1 MFYILYR
8 KNKVTSYKF
17 KDQKFYK
24 VADNQKMIEKQIEK
38 YLTKKIKELKGLC
51 LKFESPGYT
60 GVPDRIIILK
70 NKPVAFVELK
80 RPVGGRYSAR
90 QKLVERDFN
99 RLGQKVYKVKNKEEV
114 DKLVEELI
122 K

>member
-1 MFYILYR
+1 MEI
-8 KNKVTSYKF
+8 S
-17 KDQKFYK
+17 
-24 VADNQKMIEKQIEK
+24 EKQIEK
-38 YLTKKIKELKGLC
+38 YLVKKIKAEKGLC

-99 RLGQKVYKVKNKEEV
+99 KLGQKVYKVKNKEEV

-122 K
+122 T

>member
-1 MFYILYR
+1 MEI
-8 KNKVTSYKF
+8 T
-17 KDQKFYK
+17 
-24 VADNQKMIEKQIEK
+24 EKQIEK
-38 YLTKKIKELKGLC
+38 YLVKKIKEEKGLC
-51 LKFESPGYT
+51 LKFESPGYS

-99 RLGQKVYKVKNKEEV
+99 KLGKKVYKVKNKEDV

-122 K
+122 S

>member
-1 MFYILYR
+1 MEI
-8 KNKVTSYKF
+8 T
-17 KDQKFYK
+17 
-24 VADNQKMIEKQIEK
+24 EKQIEK
-38 YLTKKIKELKGLC
+38 YLVKKIKAEKGLC

-80 RPVGGRYSAR
+80 RPKGGRYSAR

-99 RLGQKVYKVKNKEEV
+99 KLGQKVYKVKNKEEV

-122 K
+122 T

>member
-1 MFYILYR
+1 MEIL
-8 KNKVTSYKF
+8 
-17 KDQKFYK
+17 
-24 VADNQKMIEKQIEK
+24 EKQIEK
-38 YLTKKIKELKGLC
+38 YLVKKIKDKKGLC
-51 LKFESPGYT
+51 LKFESPGYS

-80 RPVGGRYSAR
+80 RPGGRYSAR
-90 QKLVERDFN
+90 QKLVEKDFN

-122 K
+122 S

>member
-1 MFYILYR
+1 MEIL
-8 KNKVTSYKF
+8 
-17 KDQKFYK
+17 
-24 VADNQKMIEKQIEK
+24 EKQIEK
-38 YLTKKIKELKGLC
+38 YLVKKIKAEKGLC
-51 LKFESPGYT
+51 LKFESPGYS

-80 RPVGGRYSAR
+80 RPKGGRYSVR

-99 RLGQKVYKVKNKEEV
+99 KLGQKVYKVKNKEEV

-122 K
+122 S

>member
-1 MFYILYR
+1 MEI
-8 KNKVTSYKF
+8 T
-17 KDQKFYK
+17 
-24 VADNQKMIEKQIEK
+24 EKQIEK
-38 YLTKKIKELKGLC
+38 YLVKKIKAEKGLC

-99 RLGQKVYKVKNKEEV
+99 KLGQKVYKVKNKEDV

-122 K
+122 S

>member
-1 MFYILYR
+1 MEI
-8 KNKVTSYKF
+8 T
-17 KDQKFYK
+17 
-24 VADNQKMIEKQIEK
+24 EKQIEK
-38 YLTKKIKELKGLC
+38 YLVKKIKAEKGLC

-90 QKLVERDFN
+90 QKLVEREFN
-99 RLGQKVYKVKNKEEV
+99 KLGQKVYKVKNKEEV

>member
-1 MFYILYR
+1 MEIL
-8 KNKVTSYKF
+8 
-17 KDQKFYK
+17 
-24 VADNQKMIEKQIEK
+24 EKQIEK
-38 YLTKKIKELKGLC
+38 YLVKKIKAEKGLC

-99 RLGQKVYKVKNKEEV
+99 KLGQKVYKVKNKEEI

-122 K
+122 S

>member
-1 MFYILYR
+1 MEI
-8 KNKVTSYKF
+8 T
-17 KDQKFYK
+17 
-24 VADNQKMIEKQIEK
+24 EKQIEK
-38 YLTKKIKELKGLC
+38 YLVKKIKAEKGLC

-99 RLGQKVYKVKNKEEV
+99 KLGQKVYKVKNKEEV
-114 DKLVEELI
+114 DKLVEELVM
-122 K
+122 

>member
-1 MFYILYR
+1 MEIL
-8 KNKVTSYKF
+8 
-17 KDQKFYK
+17 
-24 VADNQKMIEKQIEK
+24 EKQIEK
-38 YLTKKIKELKGLC
+38 YLVKKIKAEKGLC

-60 GVPDRIIILK
+60 GVPDRIILLK

-80 RPVGGRYSAR
+80 RPIGGRYSAR

-122 K
+122 S

>member
-1 MFYILYR
+1 MEI
-8 KNKVTSYKF
+8 S
-17 KDQKFYK
+17 
-24 VADNQKMIEKQIEK
+24 EKQIEK
-38 YLTKKIKELKGLC
+38 YLVKKIKAEKGLC
-51 LKFESPGYT
+51 LKFESPGYS

-99 RLGQKVYKVKNKEEV
+99 KLGQKVYKVKNKEEV
-114 DKLVEELI
+114 DKLVEGLI
-122 K
+122 T

>member
-1 MFYILYR
+1 MEI
-8 KNKVTSYKF
+8 T
-17 KDQKFYK
+17 
-24 VADNQKMIEKQIEK
+24 EKQIEK
-38 YLTKKIKELKGLC
+38 YLVKKIKAEKGLC
-51 LKFESPGYT
+51 LKFESPGYS
-60 GVPDRIIILK
+60 GVPDRIIVLK

-99 RLGQKVYKVKNKEEV
+99 KLGQKIYKVKNKEEV

-122 K
+122 S

>member
-1 MFYILYR
+1 MEI
-8 KNKVTSYKF
+8 T
-17 KDQKFYK
+17 
-24 VADNQKMIEKQIEK
+24 EKQIEK
-38 YLTKKIKELKGLC
+38 YLVKKIKAEKGLC

-99 RLGQKVYKVKNKEEV
+99 KLGQKVYKVKNKEDV
-114 DKLVEELI
+114 DKLVEELVM
-122 K
+122 

>member
-1 MFYILYR
+1 ML
-8 KNKVTSYKF
+8 
-17 KDQKFYK
+17 
-24 VADNQKMIEKQIEK
+24 EKQIEK
-38 YLTKKIKELKGLC
+38 YLVKKIKAEKGLC

-99 RLGQKVYKVKNKEEV
+99 KLGQKVYKVKNKEEV
-114 DKLVEELI
+114 DKLVEELVM
-122 K
+122 

>member
-1 MFYILYR
+1 MEI
-8 KNKVTSYKF
+8 T
-17 KDQKFYK
+17 
-24 VADNQKMIEKQIEK
+24 EKQIEK
-38 YLTKKIKELKGLC
+38 YLVKKIKAEKGLC

-70 NKPVAFVELK
+70 NKPVTFVELK

-99 RLGQKVYKVKNKEEV
+99 KLGQKVYKVKNKEEV

>member
-1 MFYILYR
+1 MEI
-8 KNKVTSYKF
+8 S
-17 KDQKFYK
+17 
-24 VADNQKMIEKQIEK
+24 EKQIEK
-38 YLTKKIKELKGLC
+38 YLVKKIKSENGLC
-51 LKFESPGYT
+51 LKFESPGYS

-99 RLGQKVYKVKNKEEV
+99 KLGQKVYKVKNKEEV

-122 K
+122 T

>member
-1 MFYILYR
+1 MEIL
-8 KNKVTSYKF
+8 
-17 KDQKFYK
+17 
-24 VADNQKMIEKQIEK
+24 EKQIEK
-38 YLTKKIKELKGLC
+38 YLVKKIKAEKGLC

-80 RPVGGRYSAR
+80 RPKGG
-90 QKLVERDFN
+90 

-122 K
+122 S

>member
-1 MFYILYR
+1 
-8 KNKVTSYKF
+8 
-17 KDQKFYK
+17 
-24 VADNQKMIEKQIEK
+24 MIEKQIEK
-38 YLTKKIKELKGLC
+38 YLVKKIKDLKGLC

-80 RPVGGRYSAR
+80 RPVGGKYSAR
-90 QKLVERDFN
+90 QKLVEREFN
-99 RLGQKVYKVKNKEEV
+99 KLGQKVYKVKNKEEV

-122 K
+122 T

>member
-1 MFYILYR
+1 MEI
-8 KNKVTSYKF
+8 T
-17 KDQKFYK
+17 
-24 VADNQKMIEKQIEK
+24 EKQIEK
-38 YLTKKIKELKGLC
+38 YLVKKIKAEKGLC

-99 RLGQKVYKVKNKEEV
+99 KLGQKVYKVKNKEEI

-122 K
+122 S

>member
-1 MFYILYR
+1 MEI
-8 KNKVTSYKF
+8 T
-17 KDQKFYK
+17 
-24 VADNQKMIEKQIEK
+24 EKQIEK
-38 YLTKKIKELKGLC
+38 YLVKKIKAEKGLC

-99 RLGQKVYKVKNKEEV
+99 KLGQKVYKVKNKEEV

-122 K
+122 T

>member
-1 MFYILYR
+1 MEI
-8 KNKVTSYKF
+8 S
-17 KDQKFYK
+17 
-24 VADNQKMIEKQIEK
+24 EKQIEK
-38 YLTKKIKELKGLC
+38 YLVKKIKAEKGLC

-70 NKPVAFVELK
+70 NKPVAFIELK

-99 RLGQKVYKVKNKEEV
+99 KLGQKVYKVKNKEEV

-122 K
+122 T

>member
-1 MFYILYR
+1 MEI
-8 KNKVTSYKF
+8 T
-17 KDQKFYK
+17 
-24 VADNQKMIEKQIEK
+24 EKQIEK
-38 YLTKKIKELKGLC
+38 YLVKKIKAEKGLC

-99 RLGQKVYKVKNKEEV
+99 KLGQKVYKVKNKEEV
-114 DKLVEELI
+114 NKLVEELI
-122 K
+122 T

>member
-1 MFYILYR
+1 MEI
-8 KNKVTSYKF
+8 T
-17 KDQKFYK
+17 Q
-24 VADNQKMIEKQIEK
+24 KQIEK
-38 YLTKKIKELKGLC
+38 YLVKKINAEKGLC

-99 RLGQKVYKVKNKEEV
+99 KLGQKVYKVKNKEEV

-122 K
+122 T

>member
-1 MFYILYR
+1 MEI
-8 KNKVTSYKF
+8 T
-17 KDQKFYK
+17 
-24 VADNQKMIEKQIEK
+24 EKQIEK
-38 YLTKKIKELKGLC
+38 YLVKKIKDKKGLC
-51 LKFESPGYT
+51 LKFESPGYI

-122 K
+122 S

>member
-1 MFYILYR
+1 MEI
-8 KNKVTSYKF
+8 S
-17 KDQKFYK
+17 
-24 VADNQKMIEKQIEK
+24 EKQIEK
-38 YLTKKIKELKGLC
+38 YLVKKIKDKRGLC
-51 LKFESPGYT
+51 LKFESPGYS

-99 RLGQKVYKVKNKEEV
+99 KLGQKIYKVKNKEEV

-122 K
+122 S

>member
-1 MFYILYR
+1 MEI
-8 KNKVTSYKF
+8 T
-17 KDQKFYK
+17 
-24 VADNQKMIEKQIEK
+24 EKQIEK
-38 YLTKKIKELKGLC
+38 YLVKKIKAEKGLC

-80 RPVGGRYSAR
+80 RPVGSRYSAR

-99 RLGQKVYKVKNKEEV
+99 KLGQKVYKVKNKEEV
-114 DKLVEELI
+114 DKLVEVLI
-122 K
+122 S

>member
-1 MFYILYR
+1 
-8 KNKVTSYKF
+8 
-17 KDQKFYK
+17 
-24 VADNQKMIEKQIEK
+24 MIEKQIEK

-80 RPVGGRYSAR
+80 RPIGGRYSAR
-90 QKLVERDFN
+90 QKLVEREFN
-99 RLGQKVYKVKNKEEV
+99 KLGQKVYKVKTKEEV

-122 K
+122 T

>member
-1 MFYILYR
+1 MEI
-8 KNKVTSYKF
+8 T
-17 KDQKFYK
+17 
-24 VADNQKMIEKQIEK
+24 EKQIEK
-38 YLTKKIKELKGLC
+38 YLVKKIKAEKGLC

-60 GVPDRIIILK
+60 GAPDRIIILK

-99 RLGQKVYKVKNKEEV
+99 KLGQKVYKVKNKEEV

-122 K
+122 S

>member
-1 MFYILYR
+1 MEIL
-8 KNKVTSYKF
+8 
-17 KDQKFYK
+17 
-24 VADNQKMIEKQIEK
+24 EKQIEK
-38 YLTKKIKELKGLC
+38 YLVKKIKAEKGLC
-51 LKFESPGYT
+51 LKFESPGYS

-99 RLGQKVYKVKNKEEV
+99 KLGQKVYKVKNKEDV
-114 DKLVEELI
+114 DKLVEELVM
-122 K
+122 

>member
-1 MFYILYR
+1 MKI
-8 KNKVTSYKF
+8 T
-17 KDQKFYK
+17 
-24 VADNQKMIEKQIEK
+24 EKQIEK
-38 YLTKKIKELKGLC
+38 YLVKKIKAEKGLC

-99 RLGQKVYKVKNKEEV
+99 RLGQKVYKVKNNEEV
-114 DKLVEELI
+114 DKLVEELVM
-122 K
+122 